1 MLPRRRWSGPSAPSW
16 PRIPLSPRRIFP
28 ARPAVVYLREETQAD
43 GTVTRRYTVYFVPR
57 DFDVLVEDTF
67 VTMDAKTGETVAWET
82 CPNG

>member
-1 MLPRRRWSGPSAPSW
+1 MERAKRTLMAQDSTITEAY
-16 PRIPLSPRRIFP
+16 LSSQT
-28 ARPAVVYLREETQAD
+28 AVVYLREETQAD

-67 VTMDAKTGETVAWET
+67 VTMDAKTGETFAWET